1 MTRRTRGP
9 CWNATPAST
18 TKPTASRSAFDRIR
32 DLASALGYAP
42 DVKLYRQNPD
52 GYKGHVG
59 DVSAVLRVA
68 VTGRESSPDLFEVM
82 RILGRG
88 RVLGRLRRA
97 LDALAQ
103 G

>member
-1 MTRRTRGP
+1 M
-9 CWNATPAST
+9 
-18 TKPTASRSAFDRIR
+18 SAHGAVLERYAGIYDEADGQQEWFDRIR

-97 LDALAQ
+97 LDAFAQ